1 MLDKI
6 YKDED
11 KFSGTGDNFNFKV
24 TIFYDKCRRVG
35 LLPNAHFYGASI
47 ILSGQAQT
55 HYYANRR
62 DTSTFDQFCTN
73 MQLFFEGPEW
83 QCLT

>member
-1 MLDKI
+1 MLGKI

-24 TIFYDKCRRVG
+24 TFFYNKYRQVG
-35 LLPNAHFYGASI
+35 LSPNVYIYGTSI
-47 ILSGQAQT
+47 MLSSQAQM
-55 HYYANRR
+55 HYYANHG

-73 MQLFFEGPEW
+73 I
-83 QCLT
+83 